1 MRLTLA
7 LALLTAATIA
17 PPCLAQ
23 PVQANACSAPM
34 AEMTAPDGT
43 RFVRTRAAC
52 FKGLP
57 DWPFEEKSVEIDGL
71 RQGYVDEGPRDGQ
84 VILML
89 HGQPSW
95 SYLYR
100 YMIRDL
106 AAKGYRAIAMDHLGF
121 GNSDK
126 PTDLKRY
133 SFKDHAHRLVAFMD
147 ALKLQKVTLFAQDW
161 GSIIGLYVAGGDLN
175 RFDRMIIGNGGLPV
189 VKEPAAFPAD
199 IAASNAA
206 FRQVITLVPPVQPPF
221 FDAEGK
227 SLLPAP
233 PGGKPDDLFGQ
244 WMSYAMF
251 DESFKP
257 SVMLEAL
264 TYKALTPEQRA
275 AYDAPYP
282 SRIAAGGYRTFPSL
296 RNQLVGITEARLEAL
311 KSYKRPFLLIFGA
324 NDPGLAGE
332 GDARAWMKDNIPGAK
347 GQPHYTFPDASHF
360 LQDDKGPEI
369 AVRVD
374 AFIKA
379 NP

>member
-1 MRLTLA
+1 MRLSLA
-7 LALLTAATIA
+7 VAALMATAFTS
-17 PPCLAQ
+17 PVHAQ
-23 PVQANACSAPM
+23 PAPSAECSAPM
-34 AEMTAPDGT
+34 AELTAPDGT
-43 RFVRTRAAC
+43 KFVRTPAAC

-57 DWPFEEKSVEIDGL
+57 DWPFEEKAVEIDGL
-71 RQGYVDEGPRDGQ
+71 RQGYVDEGPRNGP
-84 VILML
+84 VILLL

-106 AAKGYRAIAMDHLGF
+106 AAKGYRTIAMDHLGF

-133 SFKDHAHRLVAFMD
+133 AFKDHAHRLVAFID
-147 ALKLQKVTLFAQDW
+147 ALKLKKITLFAQDW
-161 GSIIGLYVAGGDLN
+161 GSVIGLYVAGGDLN
-175 RFDRMIIGNGGLPV
+175 LFDRMVIGNGGLPV
-189 VKEPAAFPAD
+189 VKSAAALPAD
-199 IAASNAA
+199 IAKSNAA
-206 FRQVITLVPPVQPPF
+206 FRQLITFLPPVQPPF
-221 FDAEGK
+221 FDAQGK
-227 SLLPAP
+227 SLLPTP
-233 PGGKPDDLFGQ
+233 PDGKQDDLFGQ
-244 WMSYAMF
+244 WMAYAMY
-251 DESFKP
+251 DESFRP
-257 SVMLEAL
+257 SLMLEAL

-282 SRIAAGGYRTFPSL
+282 TRIAASGFRVFPSL
-296 RNQLVGITEARLEAL
+296 RDQLVGITESRLEAL

-324 NDPGLAGE
+324 NDPGLVGE
-332 GDARAWMKDNIPGAK
+332 GDGRKWMRESIPGAK

-360 LQDDKGPEI
+360 LQDDKGREI